1 VRLRGEGGEAPEQR
15 LVMPPISGHTR
26 EDGFDRERR
35 DRQSSRLSNGQET
48 DPSADG
54 VNLVLREPA
63 KRTQKRN
70 KRERNF

>member
-48 DPSADG
+48 DPSADA
-54 VNLVLREPA
+54 VNLVLPKPPKSPQRLRQTRA
-63 KRTQKRN
+63 
-70 KRERNF
+70 